1 MADKI
6 KAFFRQKKAESKF
19 KTAGGGQK
27 LGDSSKTS
35 QPSTQQGRRVAE
47 RQHPS
52 QSAQQAGAAALNRV
66 AGGQE
71 REEDAL
77 RRRQQARIKEQA
89 RRELEKEQQVETEI
103 AKVKEVYGEKE
114 EEVVEAPTV
123 SGGVYFRCPLVGED
137 VCSREEMKRRIRE
150 FLFSQ
155 LECGERGLTAVLII
169 HTCNSPREKV
179 ATCVDT
185 LGKYI
190 DNILSHPEE
199 NKYRKIRK
207 SNKAFQER
215 VGGLE
220 GTVQYLEGCGF
231 ETAQMEGPEGAPEDF
246 WVLPSEVTDLETLR
260 GMLEALR
267 GAEPVVAELDRATKI
282 LPPGQKIDNTP
293 LPQDF
298 FSISGEEVKKEQER
312 RTEVAERE
320 GILRTKAMR
329 DREEQK
335 SRRKYRYCLIR
346 IRFSDGWLLQGTFA
360 VQENLSAVSEFV
372 SEHLETPLPHVL
384 ADSVTG
390 QKFRL
395 GEEGTLADLGLVPA
409 ALLNFSWDPEIEADL
424 AAAGGLVAYLR
435 EDLKAL

>member
-1 MADKI
+1 M
-6 KAFFRQKKAESKF
+6 
-19 KTAGGGQK
+19 
-27 LGDSSKTS
+27 
-35 QPSTQQGRRVAE
+35 
-47 RQHPS
+47 
-52 QSAQQAGAAALNRV
+52 

-71 REEDAL
+71 KEEDAL
-77 RRRQQARIKEQA
+77 KRRQQARIKEQA
-89 RRELEKEQQVETEI
+89 RRELEKEQQVEAEI

-114 EEVVEAPTV
+114 EEVVEAPTA
-123 SGGVYFRCPLVGED
+123 SGGVYFRCPLVGEE
-137 VCSREEMKRRIRE
+137 VCSREEMKKRIRE

-207 SNKAFQER
+207 SNKPFQER
-215 VGGLE
+215 VGGPE
-220 GTVQYLEGCGF
+220 GTVQFLEGCGF
-231 ETAQMEGPEGAPEDF
+231 QTTQMEGPEGAPEDF

-298 FSISGEEVKKEQER
+298 FSISGEEVGHCEI
-312 RTEVAERE
+312 TGVS
-320 GILRTKAMR
+320 M
-329 DREEQK
+329 
-335 SRRKYRYCLIR
+335 
-346 IRFSDGWLLQGTFA
+346 SDLLMISFA
-360 VQENLSAVSEFV
+360 A
-372 SEHLETPLPHVL
+372 
-384 ADSVTG
+384 
-390 QKFRL
+390 
-395 GEEGTLADLGLVPA
+395 
-409 ALLNFSWDPEIEADL
+409 
-424 AAAGGLVAYLR
+424 
-435 EDLKAL
+435 

>member
-1 MADKI
+1 M
-6 KAFFRQKKAESKF
+6 
-19 KTAGGGQK
+19 
-27 LGDSSKTS
+27 
-35 QPSTQQGRRVAE
+35 
-47 RQHPS
+47 
-52 QSAQQAGAAALNRV
+52 

-89 RRELEKEQQVETEI
+89 RRELEKEQQVEAEI

-114 EEVVEAPTV
+114 EEVLEAPTA

-137 VCSREEMKRRIRE
+137 VCSREEMKSRIRD

-207 SNKAFQER
+207 SNKAFQDR

-220 GTVQYLEGCGF
+220 GTVQFLEGCGF
-231 ETAQMEGPEGAPEDF
+231 QTAQMEGPEGAPEDF
-246 WVLPSEVTDLETLR
+246 WVLPSEVTDMETLR

-282 LPPGQKIDNTP
+282 LQPGQKIDNNP

-298 FSISGEEVKKEQER
+298 FSISGEEVVPIIASVGYMFFLSA
-312 RTEVAERE
+312 TP
-320 GILRTKAMR
+320 
-329 DREEQK
+329 
-335 SRRKYRYCLIR
+335 
-346 IRFSDGWLLQGTFA
+346 FA
-360 VQENLSAVSEFV
+360 VEERAGEADRACGERGNLEDKSNEGEGGAEVQEKVSLLLDQVLSSSSRADLDHHHTFV
-372 SEHLETPLPHVL
+372 QDPLPRRLATSGHVC
-384 ADSVTG
+384 SSGTPFG
-390 QKFRL
+390 RL
-395 GEEGTLADLGLVPA
+395 RVCVGALGNTSAPR
-409 ALLNFSWDPEIEADL
+409 
-424 AAAGGLVAYLR
+424 AG
-435 EDLKAL
+435 

>member
-6 KAFFRQKKAESKF
+6 KAFFRQKKAEAKF

-27 LGDSSKTS
+27 LGDSSRTPQS
-35 QPSTQQGRRVAE
+35 ATQQGRRVAE

-71 REEDAL
+71 KEEDAL
-77 RRRQQARIKEQA
+77 KRRQQARIKEQA
-89 RRELEKEQQVETEI
+89 RRELEKEQQVEAEI

-114 EEVVEAPTV
+114 EEMVEAPTA
-123 SGGVYFRCPLVGED
+123 SGGVYFRCPLVGEE
-137 VCSREEMKRRIRE
+137 VCSREEMKKRIRE

-220 GTVQYLEGCGF
+220 GTVQFLEGCGF
-231 ETAQMEGPEGAPEDF
+231 QTTQMEGPDGAPEDF

-298 FSISGEEVKKEQER
+298 FSISGEELKKEQER
-312 RTEVAERE
+312 RTELADRE

-329 DREEQK
+329 EREEQK

-346 IRFSDGWLLQGTFA
+346 IRFPDGWLLQGTFA
-360 VQENLSAVSEFV
+360 VQEHLSSVSEFV

-395 GEEGTLADLGLVPA
+395 EEEGTLADLGLVPA

-435 EDLKAL
+435 EDLKEL